1 MTVQELLEEQ
11 FNIPGTWYDSIIIH
25 TEEQDWWKGE
35 YFEYNREADDF
46 LNNEGVSVTDKY
58 GNVEELGWTSLK
70 MTLLGCTSKFQRILK
85 NLVLN

>member
-25 TEEQDWWKGE
+25 TKEQDWWNGE

-58 GNVEELGWTSLK
+58 GNVEELGWDFIEDDAAW
-70 MTLLGCTSKFQRILK
+70 MYIEIPK
-85 NLVLN
+85 NS

>member
-25 TEEQDWWKGE
+25 TGERDWWKCE

-46 LNNEGVSVTDKY
+46 LNHEGVSVTDKY
-58 GNVEELGWTSLK
+58 GNVEELGWDFIEDDGAW
-70 MTLLGCTSKFQRILK
+70 MYIEIPK
-85 NLVLN
+85 NS

>member
-25 TEEQDWWKGE
+25 TKEQDWWKGE

-58 GNVEELGWTSLK
+58 GNVKELGWDFIEDDGAW
-70 MTLLGCTSKFQRILK
+70 MYIEIPK
-85 NLVLN
+85 NS

>member
-1 MTVQELLEEQ
+1 MTVQELLEKQ

-25 TEEQDWWKGE
+25 TKEQTWWKGE

-58 GNVEELGWTSLK
+58 GNVEELGWIVIEDDNAW
-70 MTLLGCTSKFQRILK
+70 MYIEIPK
-85 NLVLN
+85 NS

>member
-11 FNIPGTWYDSIIIH
+11 FNIPGTWCDSIIIH
-25 TEEQDWWKGE
+25 TKEQDWWKDE

-58 GNVEELGWTSLK
+58 GNVEELGWDFIEDDTAWMYIEIPENS
-70 MTLLGCTSKFQRILK
+70 
-85 NLVLN
+85 

>member
-11 FNIPGTWYDSIIIH
+11 FNISGTWYDSIIIH
-25 TEEQDWWKGE
+25 TKEQDWWKGE

-58 GNVEELGWTSLK
+58 GNVEELGWDFIEDDTAWMYIEIPENS
-70 MTLLGCTSKFQRILK
+70 
-85 NLVLN
+85 

>member
-25 TEEQDWWKGE
+25 TKEQDWWKGE
-35 YFEYNREADDF
+35 YFEYKREADDF

-58 GNVEELGWTSLK
+58 GNVEELGWDFIEDDNAWMYIEIPENS
-70 MTLLGCTSKFQRILK
+70 
-85 NLVLN
+85 

>member
-25 TEEQDWWKGE
+25 TKEQDWWKDE

-58 GNVEELGWTSLK
+58 GNVEELGWDFIEDDGAWMYIEIPENS
-70 MTLLGCTSKFQRILK
+70 
-85 NLVLN
+85 

>member
-25 TEEQDWWKGE
+25 TKEQDWWTGE

-58 GNVEELGWTSLK
+58 GNVEELGWDFIEDDGAWMYIEIPENS
-70 MTLLGCTSKFQRILK
+70 
-85 NLVLN
+85 

>member
-25 TEEQDWWKGE
+25 TKEQDWWKGE
-35 YFEYNREADDF
+35 YFKYNREADDF

-58 GNVEELGWTSLK
+58 GNVEELGWDVIEDDTAWMYIEIPENS
-70 MTLLGCTSKFQRILK
+70 
-85 NLVLN
+85 

>member
-25 TEEQDWWKGE
+25 TKEQDWWKGE
-35 YFEYNREADDF
+35 YFEHNREADDF

-58 GNVEELGWTSLK
+58 GNVEELGWDFIEDDTAWMYIEIPENS
-70 MTLLGCTSKFQRILK
+70 
-85 NLVLN
+85 

>member
-25 TEEQDWWKGE
+25 TKEQNWWKGE

-58 GNVEELGWTSLK
+58 GNVEELGWDFIEDDDAW
-70 MTLLGCTSKFQRILK
+70 MYIEIPK
-85 NLVLN
+85 NS

>member
-25 TEEQDWWKGE
+25 TKEQDWWKGE

-58 GNVEELGWTSLK
+58 GNVEELGWDFIEDDDAW
-70 MTLLGCTSKFQRILK
+70 MYIEIPK
-85 NLVLN
+85 NS

>member
-11 FNIPGTWYDSIIIH
+11 FNIPGTWYNSIIIH

-35 YFEYNREADDF
+35 YFEYNCEADDY

-58 GNVEELGWTSLK
+58 GNVEELSWDFIEDDAAQ
-70 MTLLGCTSKFQRILK
+70 MYIEIPK
-85 NLVLN
+85 NS

>member
-25 TEEQDWWKGE
+25 TKEQDWWKGE

-58 GNVEELGWTSLK
+58 GNVEELGWDFIEDDAAW
-70 MTLLGCTSKFQRILK
+70 MYIEIPK
-85 NLVLN
+85 NF

>member
-1 MTVQELLEEQ
+1 MTVQELLEKQ

-25 TEEQDWWKGE
+25 TKEQDWWKGE

-58 GNVEELGWTSLK
+58 GNVEELGWIVIEDDSAW
-70 MTLLGCTSKFQRILK
+70 MYIEIPK
-85 NLVLN
+85 NS

>member
-25 TEEQDWWKGE
+25 TTEQDWWKGE

-58 GNVEELGWTSLK
+58 GNVEELGWDVIEDDNAW
-70 MTLLGCTSKFQRILK
+70 MYIEIPK
-85 NLVLN
+85 NS

>member
-25 TEEQDWWKGE
+25 TGEQDWWKGE

-58 GNVEELGWTSLK
+58 GNVEELGWDFIEDDGAWMYIEIPENS
-70 MTLLGCTSKFQRILK
+70 
-85 NLVLN
+85 